1 MTDSTPTPGK
11 EVARV
16 GTYARSSLTEKQQYA
31 QALASAGDLVPKT
44 FWTKPNGQRDANG
57 NVIMPRPN
65 PGAVLYMLE
74 TAAMLGVNPMV
85 GLTNIHIIEGK
96 PSLSANL
103 QSALVREAGHRLR
116 VWTEGSG
123 ANLKAICEIVRSDD
137 PDFAFRVEWGAEESK
152 AAGVDNKDNWKK
164 YRRSMLKARSITE
177 CVREA
182 CPEVLMGATYSPDE
196 LGATTDE
203 MGEPIDLQQVPV
215 APMPDV
221 SRETPRAEAPIVDEP
236 VADTGEFDW
245 VGAAAAAASADEAL
259 ALYRRAGAEGK
270 LDMEITVGKATRAL
284 GPFIVEIGQALRDAE
299 AAADAAFEGDGEPVT
314 EGAAA
319 VLDDDVVVAEIVE
332 DEPVAEPKPRA
343 SRARKPSP
351 EQEEAVAADEA
362 EASN

>member
-1 MTDSTPTPGK
+1 VTDSTPAPGK

-116 VWTEGSG
+116 VWVDKDT
-123 ANLKAICEIVRSDD
+123 AICEIVRNDD
-137 PDFAFRVEWGAEESK
+137 PEFTFRVEWGDAEMK
-152 AAGVDNKDNWKK
+152 AAKLENKDNWVK
-164 YRRSMLKARSITE
+164 YRRSMTKARAITE
-177 CVREA
+177 CIREA
-182 CPEVLMGATYSPDE
+182 GPEVLMGATYSPDE

-299 AAADAAFEGDGEPVT
+299 AAADAAFEGDGEPAA

-332 DEPVAEPKPRA
+332 DDPVAEPKPRA

-351 EQEEAVAADEA
+351 EQEEAMAADEA